1 MKKINVIF
9 SMVALAL
16 FIGAFGTSAS
26 AQMLLS
32 EVEIDPPVEVGDRC
46 QYVEIAGPANSAV
59 PANTYFISV
68 NSDASNF
75 GFLNVAVDISGQ
87 NFGSN
92 GILVLYNTTSGGGVC
107 PNRTFDSNANVF
119 NYQSLTTLGKGSEGF
134 YIVTSS
140 VGLASGTD
148 ADVNDNGTFDANEEN
163 GTAAVEFI
171 DGFNLIFNP
180 DEQFAYG
187 PGPNLVETFLG
198 DVADAAT
205 RFGGNTDANNAAAWY
220 SGELADS
227 PEETT
232 TYGSTVSS
240 NFPMGGM
247 LTPGGVNV
255 PGSAPTASAP
265 FDFDGDGRTDQSIFR
280 PNPPGLGGSSAQF
293 WYLRSSDNS
302 DRAFSFGQATDIP
315 AIGDFTGDGI
325 SDVTFWRPSTG
336 EWFVLRSDMTGF
348 FAFPFGANGDVPAPG
363 DYDGD
368 GTDDFGLFRPS
379 TGTFFVL
386 QSSDNQTTFTPFGI
400 DGDIPTI
407 KDFDGDGRDD
417 IAIYRPSLAQF
428 WQLRS
433 TDGLIAFA
441 FGLAGDIAVPNDYT
455 GDGKADV
462 ASFRPTTGEWFV
474 LNSDGSGFFSF
485 PFGAANDVP
494 VPGDYDG
501 DGTSD
506 YGVFRPTSNTWFL
519 LQSTSGNGFVTFG
532 AAGDVPLPR

>member
-1 MKKINVIF
+1 MKKFTGIF
-9 SMVALAL
+9 STVALTL
-16 FIGAFGTSAS
+16 FVAAFGSS
-26 AQMLLS
+26 VNAQMLLN
-32 EVEIDPPVEVGDRC
+32 EVEIDPPVDVNDRC
-46 QYVEIAGPANSAV
+46 QYVEIAGTPNSAV
-59 PANTYFISV
+59 PSDTYFISV

-75 GFLNVAVDISGQ
+75 GFLNVAVNISGQ

-92 GILVLYNTTSGGGVC
+92 GILVLYNTTSGGGNC
-107 PNRTFDSNANVF
+107 PNRTFDSEANVF
-119 NYQSLTTLGKGSEGF
+119 NYQSLTTLGGGSEGF
-134 YIVTSS
+134 YVVTSS

-148 ADVNDNGTFDANEEN
+148 ADMNDNGVFDANEEN
-163 GTAAVEFI
+163 GANPVEFV

-205 RFGGNTDANNAAAWY
+205 RFPANTTANDGAAWY

-232 TYGSTVSS
+232 SYGSSVSS

-247 LTPGGVNV
+247 LTPGAVNV
-255 PGSAPTASAP
+255 PGSAPTAAAP
-265 FDFDGDGRTDQSIFR
+265 FDFEGDGRTDASIFR
-280 PNPPGLGGSSAQF
+280 PNPPALGASSSQF

-302 DRAFSFGQATDIP
+302 DRAFSFGQPTDVP
-315 AIGDFTGDGI
+315 AIGDYTGDGI
-325 SDVTFWRPSTG
+325 ADVTFWRPSTG
-336 EWFVLRSDMTGF
+336 EWFVLRSDNTGF
-348 FAFPFGANGDVPAPG
+348 FAFPFGADGDVPAPG

-368 GTDDFGLFRPS
+368 GTDDFGVFRPS
-379 TGTFFVL
+379 TGTFFVI
-386 QSSDNQTTFTPFGI
+386 QSSDSQTTFTPFGI

-433 TDGLIAFA
+433 TEGLIAFA
-441 FGLAGDIAVPNDYT
+441 FGAAGDIAVPNDYT

-462 ASFRPTTGEWFV
+462 TSFRPSTGEWFV

-485 PFGAANDVP
+485 PFGTMGDIP

-506 YGVFRPTSNTWFL
+506 YAVFRPSAQTWFL
-519 LQSTSGNGFVTFG
+519 QQSTSGSGFINFG
-532 AAGDVPLPR
+532 SATDVPLPR